1 MNWYTKRA
9 SLAAVY
15 SAADVFMTQDM
26 SPNYTETER
35 FLQRRLEQ
43 AAWVGSSASQVNVL
57 RFDYFIL
64 GGSV

>member
-43 AAWVGSSASQVNVL
+43 AAWVGSSAHQVN
-57 RFDYFIL
+57 I
-64 GGSV
+64 